1 MNEIFKKVEK
11 ILQEA
16 KIEEYKKEAKL
27 IILETSKQTIEE
39 IIITSKVNN
48 EEEILKKASLRAET
62 KKPVQ
67 YILGCQDFMGDR
79 YIVNENVLI
88 PRDETEIL
96 VNCAYNLIKDKNEK
110 IDILDIGTGSG
121 CISCAL
127 AKKLINKNIEILAV
141 DKNIEALEVAIE
153 NISKLDLIRKI
164 IIRKSDLFSKIR
176 DFEKF
181 DLIISNPPYI
191 PKSQKNNLQK
201 ELEFEPYDALFT
213 DDEEGVEFYQKII
226 NQAPA
231 YLKKGGYL
239 AFEVG
244 INQYK
249 TVISMFEKSFQD
261 IEIIKDLA
269 GIERVIC
276 AKLK

>member
-141 DKNIEALEVAIE
+141 DKSIEALEVAIE

-181 DLIISNPPYI
+181 DLVISNPPYI
-191 PKSQKNNLQK
+191 SKSQKNNLQK

-249 TVISMFEKSFQD
+249 TVISMFEKGFQD

>member
-1 MNEIFKKVEK
+1 MNEIFKKVEE

-141 DKNIEALEVAIE
+141 DKSIEALEVAIE
-153 NISKLDLIRKI
+153 NISRLDLIRKI

-181 DLIISNPPYI
+181 DLIVSNPPYI

>member
-141 DKNIEALEVAIE
+141 DKSIEALEVAIE

-239 AFEVG
+239 GFEVG

-249 TVISMFEKSFQD
+249 SIISMFEEGFQD
-261 IEIIKDLA
+261 IEIITDLA

>member
-141 DKNIEALEVAIE
+141 DKSIEALEVAIE

-213 DDEEGVEFYQKII
+213 NDEEGVEFYQKII

-249 TVISMFEKSFQD
+249 SIISMFEEGFQD

>member
-1 MNEIFKKVEK
+1 MNEIFKKVEE

-141 DKNIEALEVAIE
+141 DKSIEALEVAIE
-153 NISKLDLIRKI
+153 NISRLDLIRKI

-181 DLIISNPPYI
+181 DLIVSNPPYI

-249 TVISMFEKSFQD
+249 SIISMFEEGFQD

>member
-1 MNEIFKKVEK
+1 MNEIFKKVEE

-127 AKKLINKNIEILAV
+127 AKKLINTNIEILAV
-141 DKNIEALEVAIE
+141 DKSIEALEVAIE
-153 NISKLDLIRKI
+153 NISRLDLIRKI
-164 IIRKSDLFSKIR
+164 IIRKSYLFYKVG
-176 DFEKF
+176 DCEKF
-181 DLIISNPPYI
+181 DLIVSNPSYI

-249 TVISMFEKSFQD
+249 SIISMFEEGFQD

>member
-141 DKNIEALEVAIE
+141 DKSIEALEVAIE

-249 TVISMFEKSFQD
+249 TVISMFEEGFQD

>member
-27 IILETSKQTIEE
+27 IILKTSKQTIEE

-141 DKNIEALEVAIE
+141 DKSIEALEVAIE

-231 YLKKGGYL
+231 YLKEGGYL

-249 TVISMFEKSFQD
+249 SIISMFEEGFQD

>member
-1 MNEIFKKVEK
+1 MNEIFKKVKK

-141 DKNIEALEVAIE
+141 DKSIEALEVAIE

-191 PKSQKNNLQK
+191 SKSQKNNLQK

-249 TVISMFEKSFQD
+249 SIISMFEKGFQD

>member
-127 AKKLINKNIEILAV
+127 AKKLINTNIEILAV
-141 DKNIEALEVAIE
+141 DKSIEALEVAIE
-153 NISKLDLIRKI
+153 NISRLDLIRKI

-181 DLIISNPPYI
+181 DLIVSNPPYI

-249 TVISMFEKSFQD
+249 SIISMFEEGFQD

>member
-27 IILETSKQTIEE
+27 IVLETSKQTIEE

-127 AKKLINKNIEILAV
+127 AKKLINKNIEIFAV
-141 DKNIEALEVAIE
+141 DKTIEALEVAIE

-249 TVISMFEKSFQD
+249 SVISMFEEGFQD

>member
-249 TVISMFEKSFQD
+249 SIISMFEECFQD

>member
-1 MNEIFKKVEK
+1 MNEIFKKVEE

-141 DKNIEALEVAIE
+141 DKSIEALEVAIE

-181 DLIISNPPYI
+181 DLIVSNPPYI

>member
-141 DKNIEALEVAIE
+141 DKSIEALEVAIE

-164 IIRKSDLFSKIR
+164 IIRQSDLFSKIR

-249 TVISMFEKSFQD
+249 SIISMFEEGFQD

>member
-141 DKNIEALEVAIE
+141 DKSIEALEVAIE

-191 PKSQKNNLQK
+191 SKSQKNNLQK

-249 TVISMFEKSFQD
+249 SIISMFEKGFQD

>member
-141 DKNIEALEVAIE
+141 DKSIEALEVAIE

-249 TVISMFEKSFQD
+249 SIISMFEECFQD

>member
-1 MNEIFKKVEK
+1 
-11 ILQEA
+11 
-16 KIEEYKKEAKL
+16 
-27 IILETSKQTIEE
+27 
-39 IIITSKVNN
+39 
-48 EEEILKKASLRAET
+48 
-62 KKPVQ
+62 
-67 YILGCQDFMGDR
+67 MGDR

-141 DKNIEALEVAIE
+141 DKSIEALEVAIE

>member
-141 DKNIEALEVAIE
+141 DKSIEALEVAIE

-249 TVISMFEKSFQD
+249 TVISMFEKDFQD

>member
-141 DKNIEALEVAIE
+141 DKSIEALEVAIE

-181 DLIISNPPYI
+181 DLIVSNPPYI

>member
-27 IILETSKQTIEE
+27 IILKTSKQTIEE

-141 DKNIEALEVAIE
+141 DKSIEALEVAIE

-249 TVISMFEKSFQD
+249 SIISMFEEGFQD

>member
-127 AKKLINKNIEILAV
+127 AKKLISKNIEILAV
-141 DKNIEALEVAIE
+141 DKSIEALEVAIE
-153 NISKLDLIRKI
+153 NISRLDLIRKI

-181 DLIISNPPYI
+181 DLIVSNPPYI

-249 TVISMFEKSFQD
+249 SVISMFEECFQD

>member
-181 DLIISNPPYI
+181 DLIVSNPPYI

-249 TVISMFEKSFQD
+249 SIISMFEEGFQD

>member
-141 DKNIEALEVAIE
+141 DKSIEALEVAIE

-181 DLIISNPPYI
+181 NLIISNPPYI

-249 TVISMFEKSFQD
+249 SIISMFEEGFQD

>member
-141 DKNIEALEVAIE
+141 DKSIEALEVAIE
-153 NISKLDLIRKI
+153 NISRLDLIRKI

-181 DLIISNPPYI
+181 DLIVSNPPYI

-249 TVISMFEKSFQD
+249 SIISMFEEGFQD

>member
-141 DKNIEALEVAIE
+141 DKSIEALEVAIE

-249 TVISMFEKSFQD
+249 SVFSMFEKSFQD

>member
-127 AKKLINKNIEILAV
+127 AKKLISKNIEILAV
-141 DKNIEALEVAIE
+141 DKSIEALEVAIE

-181 DLIISNPPYI
+181 DLIVSNPPYI

-249 TVISMFEKSFQD
+249 SVISMFEECFQD

>member
-141 DKNIEALEVAIE
+141 DKSIEALEVAIE

-191 PKSQKNNLQK
+191 SKSQKNNLQK

-249 TVISMFEKSFQD
+249 SIISMFEKGFQD

-276 AKLK
+276 AK

>member
-141 DKNIEALEVAIE
+141 DKSIEALEVAIE

-249 TVISMFEKSFQD
+249 SIISMFEEGFQD

>member
-1 MNEIFKKVEK
+1 MNS
-11 ILQEA
+11 IL
-16 KIEEYKKEAKL
+16 
-27 IILETSKQTIEE
+27 
-39 IIITSKVNN
+39 
-48 EEEILKKASLRAET
+48 
-62 KKPVQ
+62 
-67 YILGCQDFMGDR
+67 
-79 YIVNENVLI
+79 
-88 PRDETEIL
+88 
-96 VNCAYNLIKDKNEK
+96 
-110 IDILDIGTGSG
+110 
-121 CISCAL
+121 IS
-127 AKKLINKNIEILAV
+127 
-141 DKNIEALEVAIE
+141 
-153 NISKLDLIRKI
+153 
-164 IIRKSDLFSKIR
+164 F
-176 DFEKF
+176 
-181 DLIISNPPYI
+181 
-191 PKSQKNNLQK
+191 LQK

-249 TVISMFEKSFQD
+249 TVISMFEEGFQD

>member
-141 DKNIEALEVAIE
+141 DKSIEALEVAIE

-213 DDEEGVEFYQKII
+213 DDEEGVEFYHNFII
-226 NQAPA
+226 QAPA

-249 TVISMFEKSFQD
+249 SIISMFEEGFQD

>member
-127 AKKLINKNIEILAV
+127 SKKLINKNIEILAV
-141 DKNIEALEVAIE
+141 DKSIEALEVAIE

-249 TVISMFEKSFQD
+249 SVISMFEEGFQD

>member
-141 DKNIEALEVAIE
+141 DKSIEALEVAIE

-249 TVISMFEKSFQD
+249 SVISMFEEGFQD

>member
-141 DKNIEALEVAIE
+141 DKSIEALEVAIE

-191 PKSQKNNLQK
+191 SKSQKNNLQK

-249 TVISMFEKSFQD
+249 TVISMFEKDFQD

>member
-141 DKNIEALEVAIE
+141 DKSIEALEVAIE

>member
-1 MNEIFKKVEK
+1 MNEIFKKVEE

-141 DKNIEALEVAIE
+141 DKSIEALEVAIE

-181 DLIISNPPYI
+181 DLIVSNPPYI

-249 TVISMFEKSFQD
+249 SIISMFEEGFQD